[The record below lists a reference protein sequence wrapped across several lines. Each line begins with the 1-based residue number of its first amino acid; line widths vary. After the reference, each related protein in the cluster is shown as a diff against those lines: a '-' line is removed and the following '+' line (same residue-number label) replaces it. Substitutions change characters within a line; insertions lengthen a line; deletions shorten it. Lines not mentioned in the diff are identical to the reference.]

1 MNTVIALQRFVQTY
15 PKAAN
20 LVHQTGLLGFRVCAV
35 LRDGITADSVPGVLG
50 LDLFIVSSTTI
61 MAKCGNT
68 YLRTL
73 DSLILARLG
82 FVDGLSAALDF
93 AIALRD
99 LRAMAQLLVGMLS
112 NSRVGPRN
120 AGFED
125 L

>member
-1 MNTVIALQRFVQTY
+1 MNTLVTLQRFVKTY

-20 LVHQTGLLGFRVCAV
+20 LVHKAGLLGFRVCAV
-35 LRDGITADSVPGVLG
+35 LRDRVTADSVPGVLG
-50 LDLFIVSSTTI
+50 LDLFIVSTTVI
-61 MAKCGNT
+61 MTNCGHN

-99 LRAMAQLLVGMLS
+99 LRAMAQLLVRVLS

-120 AGFED
+120 ARFED